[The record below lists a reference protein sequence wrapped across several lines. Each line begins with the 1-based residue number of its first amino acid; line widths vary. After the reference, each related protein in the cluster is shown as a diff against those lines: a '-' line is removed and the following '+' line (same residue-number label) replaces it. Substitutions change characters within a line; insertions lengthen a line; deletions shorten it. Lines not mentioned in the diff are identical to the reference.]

1 MTSGQGQCWVPPR
14 TRGSDYKALTMDF
27 MKARGLRPCFKAW
40 TTNGNVVRKNP
51 KGELSALRLEFYCTA
66 QSVAD
71 LEYWNRQVRQLRN
84 GKKTGIWRKGDLQLD
99 FRYGIM
105 NLVDLQG
112 RVWTANEW
120 DLLRNGVDA
129 EHGKGA
135 KTEIASGFINQ
146 GEGEEQ
152 PGMLEK
158 PTYPEE
164 QIYQEKDMPK
174 RVEVPCA
181 AGSEVA
187 ESAFECGV
195 ENSQGPGRAW
205 EATQSYVMSL
215 SEHRQDMLRVILN
228 DKTIDP
234 EWRDKVAS
242 ALLNRWIDDDAR
254 GGALLDS
261 TEEQSDR
268 VDSGVS
274 GVVSSGH
281 AEGVISE
288 VDTDDAKQNMGEQ
301 QGQEFA
307 EDRNRGLSE
316 TEVASAPDVG
326 SIREELWPPGEVTSG
341 SEEQVNA
348 IGDQELLVNDVDDIE
363 ETSVSHGT
371 ADDLL
376 LREEKM
382 HSEEEMYTGAGLS
395 ISEEGTPDG
404 EIQRVTGIEKQDFL
418 VIEEDYMGDELLKE
432 IEEECEK
439 WQSYTGENHG
449 QLLPDVMAV
458 PSGSSTRGV
467 DDMWGGYTDSCY
479 RVFEERIGDFG
490 AIDTQDITKGDLM
503 GCSGQGLG
511 DLIDFGGMKE
521 ASVSHGVVEVFGDE
535 VDGSVK
541 GQPVVMDDLELEEPV
556 ILGKTEIGVD
566 VGGPDVVN
574 EHLKV
579 SDTERSKENPVVGSS
594 KVSGVTMM
602 EIFAGDDVKAK
613 AIGKSGGFQVGGA
626 VCDDSIVLIM
636 SMGYEGCCFQEE
648 SMETQRQERDVVDY
662 DYDDGDTTSA
672 KFKCG
677 RPAFAP
683 GEIGMFVVTGRP
695 PGRLLGG

>member
-1 MTSGQGQCWVPPR
+1 MTSGQGQCRVPPR

-66 QSVAD
+66 RTVAD

-288 VDTDDAKQNMGEQ
+288 VDTNDAKQNMGEQ

-341 SEEQVNA
+341 GEEQVNVW
-348 IGDQELLVNDVDDIE
+348 GMCLWLVN
-363 ETSVSHGT
+363 
-371 ADDLL
+371 
-376 LREEKM
+376 
-382 HSEEEMYTGAGLS
+382 
-395 ISEEGTPDG
+395 
-404 EIQRVTGIEKQDFL
+404 
-418 VIEEDYMGDELLKE
+418 
-432 IEEECEK
+432 
-439 WQSYTGENHG
+439 
-449 QLLPDVMAV
+449 
-458 PSGSSTRGV
+458 
-467 DDMWGGYTDSCY
+467 
-479 RVFEERIGDFG
+479 
-490 AIDTQDITKGDLM
+490 
-503 GCSGQGLG
+503 
-511 DLIDFGGMKE
+511 
-521 ASVSHGVVEVFGDE
+521 
-535 VDGSVK
+535 
-541 GQPVVMDDLELEEPV
+541 
-556 ILGKTEIGVD
+556 
-566 VGGPDVVN
+566 
-574 EHLKV
+574 
-579 SDTERSKENPVVGSS
+579 
-594 KVSGVTMM
+594 
-602 EIFAGDDVKAK
+602 
-613 AIGKSGGFQVGGA
+613 
-626 VCDDSIVLIM
+626 
-636 SMGYEGCCFQEE
+636 
-648 SMETQRQERDVVDY
+648 
-662 DYDDGDTTSA
+662 
-672 KFKCG
+672 
-677 RPAFAP
+677 
-683 GEIGMFVVTGRP
+683 
-695 PGRLLGG
+695 